1 MRPEFAASSPARPM
15 FGSAVAN
22 RSPAPVNHQPRAC
35 RQNSRSLPVRSWTI
49 ENLRTT
55 FGIHN
60 RVQARER
67 CAVQPMNR
75 NHVSVLLFL
84 FLASALF
91 EAHAQVDGKSLAEKL
106 DFARDAKL
114 LIVHADDV
122 GVTHSVN
129 AATIKALDTGLVNS
143 ASIMVPCPWF
153 PEIADYA
160 KAHPDLDFGLH
171 LTLTSER
178 VYYRWGPV
186 ASKNK
191 VPSLLDENGYFHHDW
206 TATTR
211 INPKEVELE
220 LRAQIDRAYA
230 MGVRPTHIDSHQYR
244 LYENGKDLFE
254 VVLRLAHEFKLP
266 VFIARDWFADHPYLE
281 SSLTP
286 ADFVLDHTV
295 TIAPTVPPEKWA
307 EFYKTA
313 LKNLQP
319 GVTEFVIHLAFAD
332 DEMKAAT
339 RERETWGAAWRQRD
353 FDFFTS
359 PEFRQLLQ
367 EQNIK
372 LVTWRELARARQ

>member
-1 MRPEFAASSPARPM
+1 MLGHRRRSKGQPL
-15 FGSAVAN
+15 N
-22 RSPAPVNHQPRAC
+22 RKFI
-35 RQNSRSLPVRSWTI
+35 SL
-49 ENLRTT
+49 
-55 FGIHN
+55 
-60 RVQARER
+60 
-67 CAVQPMNR
+67 
-75 NHVSVLLFL
+75 LLF
-84 FLASALF
+84 FILAGHLRES
-91 EAHAQVDGKSLAEKL
+91 HAQLNGKSLAEKL
-106 DFARDAKL
+106 GFPRDAKL

-129 AATIKALDTGLVNS
+129 AATIKALDTGLVTS

-160 KAHPDLDFGLH
+160 KSHPDLDLGLH

-186 ASKNK
+186 AAKDK
-191 VPSLLDENGYFHHDW
+191 VPSLVDENGYFHHDW
-206 TATTR
+206 SATTR
-211 INPKEVELE
+211 INPKDVELE

-230 MGVRPTHIDSHQYR
+230 MGVHPTHLDSHQYR

-254 VVLRLAHEFKLP
+254 VLLRVAHDYKLP
-266 VFIARDWFADHPYLE
+266 VFIARDWFADRSYLE
-281 SSLTP
+281 SSLSS
-286 ADFVLDHTV
+286 ADIVLDHTV
-295 TIAPTVPPEKWA
+295 TIAPNVPPEKWA
-307 EFYKTA
+307 EFYTTV

-339 RERETWGAAWRQRD
+339 RERDTWGAAWRQRD

-359 PEFRQLLQ
+359 PAFRQLLQ

-372 LVTWRELARARQ
+372 LITWRELARAAQP